1 MAIDREPPHRS
12 SPDLPALLVGVSA
25 LAVALVAL
33 IGGTPWAPNL
43 DPRWVLAGGAVLVGI
58 VLLLA
63 TVRPT
68 GRSGDRE
75 G

>member
-1 MAIDREPPHRS
+1 MAADREPAHRS
-12 SPDLPALLVGVSA
+12 SPDLPTLLVGVSA

-33 IGGTPWAPNL
+33 IGAAPWAPNL
-43 DPRWVLAGGAVLVGI
+43 DPRWVLAGGAVFVGI
-58 VLLLA
+58 VLLVA
-63 TVRPT
+63 TMRPR